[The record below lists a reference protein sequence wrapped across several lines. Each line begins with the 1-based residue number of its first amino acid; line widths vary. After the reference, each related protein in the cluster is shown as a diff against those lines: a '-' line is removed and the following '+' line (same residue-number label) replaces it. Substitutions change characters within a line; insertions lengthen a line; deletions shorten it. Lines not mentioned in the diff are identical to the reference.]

1 MKKIII
7 ILISV
12 FIVSCSD
19 FLDTDQLTQKDSSN
33 YPQTPDEAYTA
44 LMGVYNAFGSRVG
57 GHEV

>member
-19 FLDTDQLTQKDSSN
+19 FLDTDQLTQKVKRFSKNIS
-33 YPQTPDEAYTA
+33 AI
-44 LMGVYNAFGSRVG
+44 SI
-57 GHEV
+57 